1 MIDGLIKSKID
12 PLWEAMATP
21 LVKAGFSPNQV
32 TFAGLVLIVV
42 TSSAYLW
49 HGSPL
54 IYGLTLAVSFAFD
67 ALDGAVARRRDMC
80 SRSGGYFDAVVDRYQ
95 ELAVLATLAYV
106 HDAWPLALAAFS
118 GSVLTSYAKART
130 AIEMPVS
137 NEDWPDFFERL
148 ERVIFLSLVLV
159 VAGLVP
165 TYGDAIVVGGLVI
178 FALLSHATAL
188 QRAHRA
194 WSMLKAHDQAEK

>member
-12 PLWEAMATP
+12 PIWEAMATP

-42 TSSAYLW
+42 TSLAYLW

-80 SRSGGYFDAVVDRYQ
+80 SRSGGYFDAVVDR
-95 ELAVLATLAYV
+95 
-106 HDAWPLALAAFS
+106 
-118 GSVLTSYAKART
+118 
-130 AIEMPVS
+130 
-137 NEDWPDFFERL
+137 
-148 ERVIFLSLVLV
+148 
-159 VAGLVP
+159 
-165 TYGDAIVVGGLVI
+165 
-178 FALLSHATAL
+178 
-188 QRAHRA
+188 
-194 WSMLKAHDQAEK
+194 